1 MTYDLTRRCFG
12 LLALGAVAV
21 GLPKPGLSQSAGYA
35 NPGLLEDPLDLIGAV
50 TPMTGSGQSAMINNK
65 ALLIDVRPREEYD
78 AGHVPGAVHL
88 DPNAVVAR
96 QSPVDGTLLGVAEI
110 EDLLGSVGIAAD
122 RRIVFYDDRGG
133 FHAAR
138 MLWLMEYLGHRDVA
152 VLNGG
157 WSLWRELGGRAS
169 RTAIQPDAVEF
180 QSALSP
186 RRHATAADV
195 LDHRRKPGAVL
206 IDVRP
211 PQMYADGHIPWA
223 VNIPWSRNLA
233 EDGRFRPAD
242 DLLAHF
248 DRHGV
253 TPGHDVIMHCQTGLA
268 SSHSYVALRL
278 LGFARV
284 RVYHRS
290 WAEWGSDPALPKA
303 TS

>member
-1 MTYDLTRRCFG
+1 MTHELTRRNFG
-12 LLALGAVAV
+12 LLSLAAVTV
-21 GLPKPGLSQSAGYA
+21 ILPKISLAQTIGYSNLA
-35 NPGLLEDPLDLIGAV
+35 LLEEPSSLIGAV
-50 TPMTGSGQSAMINNK
+50 SPMAGSGQSAQIEGM
-65 ALLIDVRPREEYD
+65 LLVDVRPREEFD

-96 QSPVDGTLLGVAEI
+96 QSPIDGTLMGIADLEALLGDIGVA
-110 EDLLGSVGIAAD
+110 AN
-122 RRIVFYDDRGG
+122 RRIVVYDDRGG

-138 MLWLMEYLGHRDVA
+138 MLWLMEYLGHRNVA

-157 WSLWRELGGRAS
+157 WSGWQEADGPVATYGDPV
-169 RTAIQPDAVEF
+169 IPAVF

-195 LDHRRKPGAVL
+195 LAHRERPDAVL

-211 PQMYADGHIPWA
+211 THMYDEGHVPWA
-223 VNIPWSRNLA
+223 VNVPWAQNLG

-242 DLLAHF
+242 HLLAHF
-248 DRHGV
+248 EQHGV
-253 TPGHDVIMHCQTGLA
+253 TPEHDVIMHCQFGLA

-278 LGFARV
+278 LGFPRV

-290 WAEWGSDPALPKA
+290 WAEWGSDPELPKV